1 MNLISENNLKL
12 ISDIIEPIWLVI
24 CTNMPNGRI
33 DHYSGLTSCQK
44 VIFTDAINPID
55 IDNESQKLN
64 EQPSYMFIKQLSR
77 IKYYTVPFLLSVFR
91 ISPYIHRELRSSCIF
106 SSSDHNEVESYK
118 HKIDKYISES
128 KHDATIVSK
137 WKIFSKLFNIKKD
150 VIEAYVYEF
159 TSIHSKATFFV
170 QFCIDNDEDD
180 LDSFL
185 HVLEN
190 KGENLQDM
198 IKSIR
203 DNFKNFPL
211 LIGSFEYY
219 LFIETIKPHINYILR
234 ILNLEQKIYINYIV
248 GKRLSDR
255 QMFTILMKYIRSIDY
270 VSKHQLEIIY

>member
-24 CTNMPNGRI
+24 CTNLPNGRI

-91 ISPYIHRELRSSCIF
+91 ISPYIHRELRYSCIF

-137 WKIFSKLFNIKKD
+137 WKIFSKLFNIKKRRNR
-150 VIEAYVYEF
+150 
-159 TSIHSKATFFV
+159 S
-170 QFCIDNDEDD
+170 
-180 LDSFL
+180 L
-185 HVLEN
+185 
-190 KGENLQDM
+190 
-198 IKSIR
+198 
-203 DNFKNFPL
+203 
-211 LIGSFEYY
+211 
-219 LFIETIKPHINYILR
+219 YI
-234 ILNLEQKIYINYIV
+234 
-248 GKRLSDR
+248 
-255 QMFTILMKYIRSIDY
+255 
-270 VSKHQLEIIY
+270 